1 MSQYDAVV
9 EKLRIKRAEL
19 EGRLNR
25 VETSMRKTYAK
36 DWEEQSIEREN
47 DEVVERLD
55 ESIRAELNL
64 VNAAL
69 SRAEKNEYGICA
81 ICDEPIPVA
90 RLEAL
95 PYTDRCVSCASESE

>member
-1 MSQYDAVV
+1 MSEYDAII
-9 EKLRIKRAEL
+9 EKLRIKKAEL
-19 EGRLNR
+19 EDRLNR
-25 VETSMRKTYAK
+25 VETSLRKTYAK

-47 DEVVERLD
+47 DQVVEALD
-55 ESIRAELNL
+55 ESIRTELNL

-69 SRAEKNEYGICA
+69 ARADKNVYGICA
-81 ICDEPIPVA
+81 VCDEPIPVA

>member
-1 MSQYDAVV
+1 MSDYDGII
-9 EKLRIKRAEL
+9 ERLRQRKAEL
-19 EGRLNR
+19 ESRLGK

-47 DEVVERLD
+47 DEVVDALD
-55 ESIRAELNL
+55 ETLRTELNL

-69 SRAEKNEYGICA
+69 ARAEKNEYGICS

>member
-1 MSQYDAVV
+1 MSEYDAVI
-9 EKLRIKRAEL
+9 EKLRIKKVDL
-19 EGRLNR
+19 ENRLNR
-25 VETSMRKTYAK
+25 VASSMRKTYAK

-47 DEVVERLD
+47 DEVVEALD
-55 ESIRAELNL
+55 ENIRTELNL

-69 SRAEKNEYGICA
+69 ARAEKNEYGICA
-81 ICDEPIPVA
+81 VCDEPIPVA

>member
-1 MSQYDAVV
+1 MSDYDKII
-9 EKLRIKRAEL
+9 ERLRRRKAEL
-19 EGRLNR
+19 ESRLGK

-47 DEVVERLD
+47 DEVVDALEETLRT
-55 ESIRAELNL
+55 ELNQ
-64 VNAAL
+64 VNSAL
-69 SRAEKNEYGICA
+69 ARADKDQYGVCA
-81 ICDEPIPVA
+81 LCDEPIPVA

>member
-1 MSQYDAVV
+1 MSNYDAIVQR
-9 EKLRIKRAEL
+9 LRKRKTEL
-19 EGRLNR
+19 EERLNR
-25 VETSMRKTYAK
+25 VSNSMRKTYAK

-47 DEVVERLD
+47 DEVVDALG
-55 ESIRAELNL
+55 ESTRTELNL

-69 SRAEKNEYGICA
+69 ARVEKNEYGICA
-81 ICDEPIPVA
+81 VCDEPIPLA

>member
-1 MSQYDAVV
+1 MSDYDSII
-9 EKLRIKRAEL
+9 ERLRARKTEL
-19 EGRLNR
+19 ESRLGK

-47 DEVVERLD
+47 DEVVDALD
-55 ESIRAELNL
+55 ETLRTELNQ
-64 VNAAL
+64 VNSAL
-69 SRAEKNEYGICA
+69 SRVEKNEYGICA
-81 ICDEPIPVA
+81 VCDDPIPVA

>member
-1 MSQYDAVV
+1 
-9 EKLRIKRAEL
+9 
-19 EGRLNR
+19 
-25 VETSMRKTYAK
+25 K

-47 DEVVERLD
+47 DEVVDALD
-55 ESIRAELNL
+55 ETLRTELNL
-64 VNAAL
+64 VNSAL
-69 SRAEKNEYGICA
+69 SRAEKREYGICS

>member
-1 MSQYDAVV
+1 MSDYDGII
-9 EKLRIKRAEL
+9 ERLRMRKVEL
-19 EGRLNR
+19 ENRLGK

-47 DEVVERLD
+47 DEVVDALD
-55 ESIRAELNL
+55 ETLRTELNL

-69 SRAEKNEYGICA
+69 ARAEKREYGICS

>member
-1 MSQYDAVV
+1 MSDYDGII
-9 EKLRIKRAEL
+9 ERLRIRKAEL
-19 EGRLNR
+19 ENRLGK

-47 DEVVERLD
+47 DEVVDALD
-55 ESIRAELNL
+55 ETLRTELNL

-69 SRAEKNEYGICA
+69 ARVEKNEYGICS

>member
-1 MSQYDAVV
+1 MSEYDAIIK
-9 EKLRIKRAEL
+9 KLRIKKAEL
-19 EGRLNR
+19 ENRLGK
-25 VETSMRKTYAK
+25 VASSMRKTYAK

-47 DEVVERLD
+47 DEVVEALD
-55 ESIRAELNL
+55 ESIRTELNL
-64 VNAAL
+64 VNTAL
-69 SRAEKNEYGICA
+69 ARADKGEYGICA

>member
-1 MSQYDAVV
+1 MSEYDGII
-9 EKLRIKRAEL
+9 ERLRLRKAEL
-19 EGRLNR
+19 ESRLGK

-47 DEVVERLD
+47 DEVVDALD
-55 ESIRAELNL
+55 ENLRTELNQ
-64 VNAAL
+64 VNTAL
-69 SRAEKNEYGICA
+69 ARADKGEYGVCA
-81 ICDEPIPVA
+81 VCDEPIPVA

>member
-1 MSQYDAVV
+1 MSDYDGII
-9 EKLRIKRAEL
+9 ERLRMRKVEL
-19 EGRLNR
+19 ENRLGK

-47 DEVVERLD
+47 DEVVDALD
-55 ESIRAELNL
+55 ETLRTELNL

-69 SRAEKNEYGICA
+69 SRAEKREYGICS

>member
-1 MSQYDAVV
+1 MSDYDSII
-9 EKLRIKRAEL
+9 ERLRERKTEL
-19 EGRLNR
+19 ENRLGK

-47 DEVVERLD
+47 DEVVDALD
-55 ESIRAELNL
+55 ETLRTELNQ
-64 VNAAL
+64 VNSAL
-69 SRAEKNEYGICA
+69 ARAEKSEYGVCA
-81 ICDEPIPVA
+81 VCDDPIPVA

>member
-1 MSQYDAVV
+1 MSDYDGII
-9 EKLRIKRAEL
+9 ERLRQRKTEL
-19 EGRLNR
+19 ENRLGK

-36 DWEEQSIEREN
+36 DWEEQSIERET
-47 DEVVERLD
+47 DEVVDALD
-55 ESIRAELNL
+55 ETLRTELNL

-69 SRAEKNEYGICA
+69 ARAEKNEYGICS